1 VAGSTPS
8 GLWPSANAADSGTQ
22 MASAARIISGHG
34 TGAGRGLTT
43 SASQPGTTAALR
55 GRAAAVLLIASR
67 RTGFIF

>member
-1 VAGSTPS
+1 
-8 GLWPSANAADSGTQ
+8 

-43 SASQPGTTAALR
+43 SASQPGTPAALR